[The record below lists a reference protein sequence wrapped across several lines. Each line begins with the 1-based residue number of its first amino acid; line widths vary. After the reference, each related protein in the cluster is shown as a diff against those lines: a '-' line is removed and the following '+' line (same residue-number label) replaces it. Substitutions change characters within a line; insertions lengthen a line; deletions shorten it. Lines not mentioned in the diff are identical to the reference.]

1 MVRNAQADE
10 LGFKL
15 RPVGASRW
23 LTRGPGEDKL
33 SDWMSRNACV
43 TWTEHPEPWPV
54 EEKLICGENSAL
66 TVRARRRENDRGL
79 TAKRTDGARDAK

>member
-1 MVRNAQADE
+1 MDGGLRFNRKAYAGLLAGADE

-33 SDWMSRNACV
+33 SDWMSRNAFV
-43 TWTEHPEPWPV
+43 TWIEHPEPWVV
-54 EEKLICGENSAL
+54 EEKLICGENSAVDRSCAK
-66 TVRARRRENDRGL
+66 TRE
-79 TAKRTDGARDAK
+79 